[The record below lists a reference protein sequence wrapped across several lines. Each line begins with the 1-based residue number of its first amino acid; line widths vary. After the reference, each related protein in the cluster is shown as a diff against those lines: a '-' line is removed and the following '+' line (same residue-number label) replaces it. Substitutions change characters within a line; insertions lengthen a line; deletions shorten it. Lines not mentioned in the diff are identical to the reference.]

1 MSINTDNLAISSDT
15 GLLEPSSEHDEF
27 ERWYAALFQTYGAEM
42 DTQAVADAVGVGR
55 SEVLKAVRGAVSE
68 EEARHP
74 EQWARLLAFR
84 HARIGHKFYFQ
95 TSAVA
100 RILSDAEISKEELA
114 C

>member
-1 MSINTDNLAISSDT
+1 MSINIDNLAISSDT
-15 GLLEPSSEHDEF
+15 GLLEPSSEHDGF

-42 DTQAVADAVGVGR
+42 DTQAVADAIGVTR
-55 SEVLKAVRGAVSE
+55 SEVLKSVRGAVSE
-68 EEARHP
+68 EEAEQP
-74 EQWARLLAFR
+74 EHWARLLAFR

-100 RILSDAEISKEELA
+100 LILAEAESLKEELA